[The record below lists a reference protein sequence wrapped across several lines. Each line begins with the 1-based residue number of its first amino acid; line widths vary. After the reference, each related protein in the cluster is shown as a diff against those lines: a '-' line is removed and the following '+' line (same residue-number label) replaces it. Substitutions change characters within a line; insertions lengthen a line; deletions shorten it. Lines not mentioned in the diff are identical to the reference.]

1 MIKYDKLVTVCRLW
15 DACSWTIHSH
25 TQQRSWSW
33 ALLRILFSTC
43 LFQRKWKVKDLSSA
57 VVSVTDS
64 DPATVRST
72 VLGPTQQHAD
82 PGPFT
87 QNFILTKSRE
97 PFIQA
102 DIWATRTAWP
112 KSMRRRLAVRPLR
125 VLRLVKGRGGRKIE
139 FQCQTPSIS
148 SSLRFKATWMPLFA
162 APKGAVG
169 MEIRTFSKEMSRW
182 PHKNQ
187 THSNNISSTMSGRL
201 CRRAVR

>member
-1 MIKYDKLVTVCRLW
+1 M
-15 DACSWTIHSH
+15 
-25 TQQRSWSW
+25 
-33 ALLRILFSTC
+33 
-43 LFQRKWKVKDLSSA
+43 
-57 VVSVTDS
+57 SVTDS
-64 DPATVRST
+64 DPTTVRST

-87 QNFILTKSRE
+87 QNFILTKSTE

-102 DIWATRTAWP
+102 DIWATLTAWP
-112 KSMRRRLAVRPLR
+112 KSMRRRLAGRPLR

-148 SSLRFKATWMPLFA
+148 SSLRFFA
-162 APKGAVG
+162 AQKALSAWRSGRSPGRCPDG
-169 MEIRTFSKEMSRW
+169 LTD
-182 PHKNQ
+182 Q

>member
-1 MIKYDKLVTVCRLW
+1 MAWWIRPVPTSASMPLFHNWSGFSPEGPKGPSDGLVNIPGPPVKLRMWLGKIMIKYDKLVTVCRLW

-64 DPATVRST
+64 DPTTVRST

-87 QNFILTKSRE
+87 QNFILTKSTE

-112 KSMRRRLAVRPLR
+112 KSMRRRLAGRPLR
-125 VLRLVKGRGGRKIE
+125 VLRLVKGRGGRQIE
-139 FQCQTPSIS
+139 FQCP
-148 SSLRFKATWMPLFA
+148 MPN
-162 APKGAVG
+162 
-169 MEIRTFSKEMSRW
+169 TF
-182 PHKNQ
+182 H
-187 THSNNISSTMSGRL
+187 L
-201 CRRAVR
+201 